1 MSKILSLPMM
11 TTHLLHSVAFTGHRY
26 YAFEQ
31 QARLGA
37 LLQELY
43 TEGFRHFISGMAVG
57 FDLAAA
63 EAVIELRS
71 RCGDVTLE
79 CTVPYEG
86 FERGFSPEDAERFG
100 RIVAE
105 ADTVTCLA
113 GRYSEGVFRRR
124 NDYLVDSCSL
134 VVAWW
139 DGSRSGTGYTVAR
152 ARRQSRPVVNLYPS
166 LQLDLGL

>member
-63 EAVIELRS
+63 EAVIEQPLR
-71 RCGDVTLE
+71 RCD
-79 CTVPYEG
+79 
-86 FERGFSPEDAERFG
+86 
-100 RIVAE
+100 I
-105 ADTVTCLA
+105 
-113 GRYSEGVFRRR
+113 GVRRA
-124 NDYLVDSCSL
+124 L
-134 VVAWW
+134 
-139 DGSRSGTGYTVAR
+139 
-152 ARRQSRPVVNLYPS
+152 
-166 LQLDLGL
+166 